1 MKLLEL
7 LVGKT
12 IMVMTD
18 VGVAVPLVVA
28 SIEEC
33 KTSVNLEPP
42 SPAND
47 WWPMSEDIITYV
59 IVFTNGVKKTY
70 NSINAIEILN

>member
-33 KTSVNLEPP
+33 KTSVDLERPSQSNDFWPP
-42 SPAND
+42 TK
-47 WWPMSEDIITYV
+47 DIITYV
-59 IVFTNGVKKTY
+59 VVFTNGVKKTY
-70 NSINAIEILN
+70 DSINAIEILN